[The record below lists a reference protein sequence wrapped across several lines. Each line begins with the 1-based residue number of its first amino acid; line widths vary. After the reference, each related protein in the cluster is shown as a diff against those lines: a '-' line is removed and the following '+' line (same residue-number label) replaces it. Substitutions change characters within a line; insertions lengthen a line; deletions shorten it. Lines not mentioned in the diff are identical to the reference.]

1 MASQLAVRIIEA
13 VRLLHRLGYG
23 GVRVLPGMNASGTAW
38 RIVIFNVTEWD
49 NASQFGAPFEPR
61 ESCLYSTAANDVF
74 NNHIQ
79 FPSDVSCTTV
89 AEAILAEMPS
99 LQRTALSATGNEE
112 YVRWY
117 AHLASQVHGLSDL
130 PIAYADYF
138 DNTEGWAIG
147 WRSRQQ
153 ISHPPAYIAVAEGT
167 SN

>member
-13 VRLLHRLGYG
+13 VRLLHRMGYAG
-23 GVRVLPGMNASGTAW
+23 LRVVPGMNASGTAW

-117 AHLASQVHGLSDL
+117 AQLASQVHGLSDL
-130 PIAYADYF
+130 PIAHADYF

-147 WRSRQQ
+147 WGSRQR
-153 ISHPPAYIAVAEGT
+153 IPHPPTYIAMAEEAP
-167 SN
+167 N